1 MKSPWLTALAAAL
14 LCLVSVGVKAQ
25 TYPERA
31 IHIVVPYP
39 PSGSSDILTRWIGQ
53 KLSEQWKVPVV
64 IENRPG
70 AAGNFGM
77 ETVARA
83 EPDGYTLVMTNNSQA
98 SNVSLYPTTF
108 DIEKD
113 FEPLGL
119 IGSSPMVVAVNPS
132 VPAKNMTELTAL
144 AKSEPDKL
152 TYGSCGI
159 GTPQHFAIEMYREMA
174 GINMLHVPY
183 RGCAPAVTDAIGGQV
198 QIIAT
203 TAGQMAPQIKAGL
216 LRPIASTSRHRSSA
230 TPDVPTFEEAG
241 LPGYDLDIWFGMM
254 APAKTPTAILDK
266 IHDAVERIL
275 ESPESKKRLESLG
288 VDLFITTR
296 AEHAKTLHDDIEKY
310 RKLVIDMKIERP
322 NADQ

>member
-132 VPAKNMTELTAL
+132 VPAKNMT
-144 AKSEPDKL
+144 
-152 TYGSCGI
+152 
-159 GTPQHFAIEMYREMA
+159 
-174 GINMLHVPY
+174 
-183 RGCAPAVTDAIGGQV
+183 
-198 QIIAT
+198 
-203 TAGQMAPQIKAGL
+203 
-216 LRPIASTSRHRSSA
+216 
-230 TPDVPTFEEAG
+230 
-241 LPGYDLDIWFGMM
+241 
-254 APAKTPTAILDK
+254 
-266 IHDAVERIL
+266 
-275 ESPESKKRLESLG
+275 
-288 VDLFITTR
+288 
-296 AEHAKTLHDDIEKY
+296 
-310 RKLVIDMKIERP
+310 
-322 NADQ
+322 